1 MLAKKRK
8 LDEIEA
14 GIDANRLT
22 ISGNKKER
30 GKSMAI
36 QIVEE
41 NQTDGD
47 TANVWTKKNRKE
59 AESDSDETI
68 TFNQIDE
75 KLSEYSDE

>member
-68 TFNQIDE
+68 TFN
-75 KLSEYSDE
+75 